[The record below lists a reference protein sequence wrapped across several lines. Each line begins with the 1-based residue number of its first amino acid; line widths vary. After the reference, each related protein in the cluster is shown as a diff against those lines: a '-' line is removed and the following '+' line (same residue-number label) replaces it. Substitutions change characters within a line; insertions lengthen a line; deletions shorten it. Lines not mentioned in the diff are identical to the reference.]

1 MITLSDQDLDTALRN
16 ADAAGD
22 VAAATAFAKERRKR
36 RESPVNASVAASM
49 RVPEPQGFLEESGI
63 NAFGRA
69 VRENVGGAAGAAA
82 GSAAGLKGGMALGN
96 LLPLP
101 PGIGA
106 AVGGGVG
113 AIGGGFAG
121 AMFGGQA
128 QQAVYPTSEDTKR
141 ILEADAVKSPVMS
154 TAGNILPYLATLKI
168 SPGNLGTAFTK
179 ITPQMTAA
187 ETSAIVG
194 NRVGTALG
202 AGLGGISE
210 VAVPMIRGQEVSPER
225 VLLGAA
231 LGGLFTEP
239 NRIGRAIGFPSS
251 PTLRQVQAGQMAAAI
266 PTPDAPP
273 QFPAIDTPTPLALPE
288 SSQNGVQASMRRE
301 QAIEIQQQIER
312 LTARRDDMVK
322 RGVDPRA
329 IKQIN
334 QQLAAR
340 ETAMRGLEFDTTI
353 IAPSAPQSPRVIVER
368 NAMAAPPQAVPVAP
382 GVAVNAE
389 TGMVPRSP
397 EINVDQIIGPRALGF
412 PEAGVVPVD
421 DISMSFR
428 PPIAIDTPAPLA
440 LPAAREA
447 SAPPALPESSPNS
460 IRARMGQEQAV
471 EMQQQIERLQARRDG
486 MVARK
491 ADPKAIKQIEK
502 QLKAREQAMMRLEFD
517 STIIAPPVEQA
528 PRSIVERN
536 AMATPPQSRQIVPE
550 IVPTPVP
557 VPEPVRQVPP
567 AEASANVIAASMAAD
582 DRLRQSPMGASA
594 LREQMAAAPQERPV
608 DPRMAARAS
617 GEDVIARGDRP
628 AFMSA
633 DAIQQAKLEQE
644 SVSQSPVGAAGL
656 REQLSAQSEKVNTI
670 PEDLARARANM
681 AKGGKE
687 AERVR
692 ASTEPVAAFRQANGE
707 LKMYDGHHRLVN
719 ALDSGAETL
728 PVKIDGEGVKNIP
741 VSAFVETPP
750 KAELVPAP
758 TEVQSQ
764 LITPK
769 GEVPTTATEGQ
780 PMPGGSSKSAVVP
793 AEAPAAK
800 PTEAV
805 APTAKAPAV
814 TPEPTPAAVETPEV
828 VSLRNQLEKLDEDIF
843 NAKEDG
849 DEYGAKGLEI
859 ARRRVQGSLNEAL
872 NPQTPKSVADKIRA
886 KKVKPGSK
894 GQISLPLFGLDD
906 ATMRRAWNGALE
918 VAARAYEAGA
928 SLAKAAQAG
937 IAYIRQNFPKAT
949 FKDADVAKAVEAD
962 ITEGMPSARRAGDK
976 EAAQTAASEMDRN
989 PDKFFTDNGSTP
1001 VQTYMDDVD
1010 RTMKNLGRDVIGG
1023 RAAKGVWQRIKDVN
1037 RNILRGNQAA
1047 LDDLAKGGGG
1057 TGRAS
1062 PALEKLNTAIN
1073 GTRPGAQGKGERGIW
1088 DNTITR
1094 LRART
1099 NELSS
1104 AYDGIS
1110 PILNNLGTVEQEALL
1125 ANLVKW
1131 MKDSS
1136 STAKLKNQPTIL
1148 NAVET
1153 LRKVTKDLYNDLKAN
1168 GIDVGDAGPNYF
1180 QRTLDVDMVRRNY
1193 DEFVDKFTKFYD
1205 EQWKQ
1210 NDPNYV
1216 SDMAKARDAAKAYAD
1231 AAILGHE
1238 GIALDG
1244 SDLNLGVARSGDPDF
1259 FKARTFTGA
1268 VSDSIDQTAAK
1279 FYQRNPFQTLAQQI
1293 NRVERR
1299 IGLVRAFGKIV
1310 KENGKDVLDPTAK
1323 WREFVDAAVK
1333 EGNEGIVKE
1342 VRERYQMMFG
1352 IGGKFDPSTQAFQRA
1367 VRNLGY
1373 YSYLPFSGINSLT
1386 EPTVIAMRLNK
1397 PVSGLFQSY
1406 GKAFRSMARQIK
1418 NMPLDYKE
1426 KLADRLGLA
1435 ENATMRMA
1443 THLGK
1448 IDEQGVISGKG
1459 VSKFMF
1465 LTGNSIVSNATS
1477 NASVDI
1483 GMTALRTSLLDF
1495 EYGRDANSARMWL
1508 EELGV
1513 KKADFDR
1520 VSKWLEGQANDEAR
1534 FNNVMEKSPEAE
1546 IVRDALR
1553 KFAREARSL
1562 PDAGTKN
1569 QYASGPIGSMLLSL
1583 QSYLYD
1589 FTDKVLG
1596 RNWRQ
1601 LKTGLAGKTT
1611 FDGDVD
1617 PTQLAPQE
1625 RVRLMAPMMLGMPS
1639 LIAVNYGLAL
1649 MRETMYPDPE
1659 KIRRDRERTAGEINW
1674 NRFQRALTRSN
1685 TLGPYD
1691 MLYNM
1696 FTQARYE
1703 KDVAA
1708 TALGP
1713 YMGGVLELAK
1723 SAIALNEGRNS
1734 ANTNTAER
1742 KAARDFWNVGPKPLI
1757 NMALSS
1763 LPGGKLAPV
1772 AAAGIQFGS
1781 QRSVAEGFVDT
1792 LAGPQKT
1799 ERKKPKRSP

>member
-1 MITLSDQDLDTALRN
+1 MTNFSDLELESALRN

-22 VAAATAFAKERRKR
+22 KSAASLLAQEWTRRKAN
-36 RESPVNASVAASM
+36 PVNASVAASM
-49 RVPEPQGFLEESGI
+49 RVPEPQGFMEESGI

-210 VAVPMIRGQEVSPER
+210 TVVPLMRGEEIQPER
-225 VLLGAA
+225 VA
-231 LGGLFTEP
+231 LGTVFGALFNEP
-239 NRIGRAIGFPSS
+239 NRFGRAIGFPSS

-266 PTPDAPP
+266 PTPDA
-273 QFPAIDTPTPLALPE
+273 
-288 SSQNGVQASMRRE
+288 SGQA
-301 QAIEIQQQIER
+301 
-312 LTARRDDMVK
+312 
-322 RGVDPRA
+322 P
-329 IKQIN
+329 
-334 QQLAAR
+334 
-340 ETAMRGLEFDTTI
+340 
-353 IAPSAPQSPRVIVER
+353 
-368 NAMAAPPQAVPVAP
+368 AMAAPQQAAPVAP

-389 TGMVPRSP
+389 TGMVPLSP
-397 EINVDQIIGPRALGF
+397 EINVDQVIGPRAVGF

-421 DISMSFR
+421 DFSMSFR

-440 LPAAREA
+440 LPEYSPNRAP
-447 SAPPALPESSPNS
+447 APPALPESSPNS
-460 IRARMGQEQAV
+460 MRARMGQEQAV
-471 EMQQQIERLQARRDG
+471 EMQRQIERLQARRDD

-536 AMATPPQSRQIVPE
+536 AMAAPPQSRQIVPE

-617 GEDVIARGDRP
+617 GEDVIGRGDRP

-633 DAIQQAKLEQE
+633 DAITQANLARDAEA
-644 SVSQSPVGAAGL
+644 QSPVGAAGL

-728 PVKIDGEGVKNIP
+728 PVNIDGEGIKNIP

-758 TEVQSQ
+758 KEVQSQ

-769 GEVPTTATEGQ
+769 GEAPTTATEGQ
-780 PMPGGSSKSAVVP
+780 PMPGGSSKPAVAP
-793 AEAPAAK
+793 ADFQAKRGANFSFDGVYDVSTPSGIRRIFRDPETGAWMDADKKSPVYSPLPFEFLGNSKKEAIDNLRKGPQDTPAAK
-800 PTEAV
+800 PTEAA
-805 APTAKAPAV
+805 APTAKAPAA

-828 VSLRNQLEKLDEDIF
+828 ISLRNQLEKLDEDIF

-849 DEYGAKGLEI
+849 DEYGAQGLEI
-859 ARRRVQGSLNEAL
+859 ARRRVQDKLNEAL

-886 KKVKPGSK
+886 KKVKPGAK

-937 IAYIRQNFPKAT
+937 IAYIRQNFSKAT
-949 FKDADVAKAVEAD
+949 FKDADVERAIKAD
-962 ITEGMPSARRAGDK
+962 ITEGIPSARRAGDK
-976 EAAQTAASEMDRN
+976 EAAQTAATDMDTN

-1001 VQTYMDDVD
+1001 VKTYMDDVD
-1010 RTMKNLGRDVIGG
+1010 KTMRNIGRDVMGG
-1023 RAAKGVWQRIKDVN
+1023 RAAKGVWQSVKNFN

-1057 TGRAS
+1057 AGRAS
-1062 PALEKLNTAIN
+1062 PALEKLNTPIN

-1088 DNTITR
+1088 DDTNTR

-1617 PTQLAPQE
+1617 PTQLTPQE

-1734 ANTNTAER
+1734 DNTNTAER

-1781 QRSVAEGFVDT
+1781 QRAVAEGFVDT

-1799 ERKKPKRSP
+1799 ERKKPRPSP

>member
-1 MITLSDQDLDTALRN
+1 MED
-16 ADAAGD
+16 
-22 VAAATAFAKERRKR
+22 
-36 RESPVNASVAASM
+36 
-49 RVPEPQGFLEESGI
+49 SGI

-69 VRENVGGAAGAAA
+69 VRENIGGAAGAAA
-82 GSAAGLKGGMALGN
+82 GSAAGLKGGLAFGN

-106 AVGGGVG
+106 AVGGAVG

-128 QQAVYPTSEDTKR
+128 QQAVYPTSEDTRR
-141 ILEADAVKSPVMS
+141 ILEADAQKSPVMS
-154 TAGNILPYLATLKI
+154 TAGNLLPYLATLKI

-187 ETSAIVG
+187 ETSAIIG
-194 NRVGTALG
+194 NRVGTAVG

-210 VAVPMIRGQEVSPER
+210 VAVPMISGQEVRPER

-231 LGGLFTEP
+231 LGGLFNEP
-239 NRIGRAIGFPSS
+239 NRLGRAIGLPSS
-251 PTLRQVQAGQMAAAI
+251 PTLRQVQASQMAAAI
-266 PTPDAPP
+266 PTPDVAAPGM
-273 QFPAIDTPTPLALPE
+273 PA
-288 SSQNGVQASMRRE
+288 QAS
-301 QAIEIQQQIER
+301 
-312 LTARRDDMVK
+312 
-322 RGVDPRA
+322 
-329 IKQIN
+329 
-334 QQLAAR
+334 
-340 ETAMRGLEFDTTI
+340 
-353 IAPSAPQSPRVIVER
+353 PQPNPI
-368 NAMAAPPQAVPVAP
+368 AP
-382 GVAVNAE
+382 GVAANTE

-397 EINVDQIIGPRALGF
+397 YATIDEIIGPRAVGF

-421 DISMSFR
+421 DISMFFR
-428 PPIAIDTPAPLA
+428 PPVAIDTPAPLA
-440 LPAAREA
+440 LPENAT
-447 SAPPALPESSPNS
+447 SGMPTPPALPESSPNS
-460 IRARMGQEQAV
+460 MRARMGQEQAV
-471 EMQQQIERLQARRDG
+471 EMQQQIERLQARRDD

-550 IVPTPVP
+550 IQPIPVP

-617 GEDVIARGDRP
+617 GEDVIGRGDRP

-633 DAIQQAKLEQE
+633 DAIQQAKLAQE

-656 REQLSAQSEKVNTI
+656 RDQLSAQSEKVNTI

-692 ASTEPVAAFRQANGE
+692 ASTEPVAAFRQSNGD

-719 ALDSGAETL
+719 AIDSGAETL
-728 PVKIDGEGVKNIP
+728 PVNIDGEGVKNIP
-741 VSAFVETPP
+741 ISAFVETPP
-750 KAELVPAP
+750 KAEPVPARAG
-758 TEVQSQ
+758 VQPQ
-764 LITPK
+764 LITPR

-780 PMPGGSSKSAVVP
+780 PMPGGSGKAAVVP
-793 AEAPAAK
+793 ADFQAKRGANFSFDGVYDVSTPSGIRRIFRDPETGAWMDADKQAPVYSPLPFEFLGNSKKEAIETLRKGQQDTTVTKPTETPVTKAPAA
-800 PTEAV
+800 
-805 APTAKAPAV
+805 

-828 VSLRNQLEKLDEDIF
+828 ISLRKQLEKLDEDIIS
-843 NAKEDG
+843 AKEDG
-849 DEYGAKGLEI
+849 DEYGAQGLEL
-859 ARRRVQGSLNEAL
+859 ARRRVQDKLNEAL
-872 NPQTPKSVADKIRA
+872 NPQTPKSVAEKIRGL
-886 KKVKPGSK
+886 KVKPGSK
-894 GQISLPLFGLDD
+894 GQVSLLLFGLDD
-906 ATMRRAWNGALE
+906 VTMRRAWNGALE

-928 SLAKAAQAG
+928 SLAKAAKDA
-937 IAYIRQNFPKAT
+937 IAYVRANFPKAT
-949 FKDADVAKAVEAD
+949 FKDEDFASAVKADLTD
-962 ITEGMPSARRAGDK
+962 GMGAARRAGDK
-976 EAAQTAASEMDRN
+976 DAARMAADDMDTN

-1001 VQTYMDDVD
+1001 VKTYMDDVD
-1010 RTMKNLGRDVIGG
+1010 KTMRNIGRDVMGG
-1023 RAAKGVWQRIKDVN
+1023 RAAKGVWQSVKNFN

-1062 PALEKLNTAIN
+1062 PALEKLNTNIN

-1088 DNTITR
+1088 DDTNTR

-1180 QRTLDVDMVRRNY
+1180 QRTLDADMVRRNY
-1193 DEFVDKFTKFYD
+1193 DEFVDQFTKFYD
-1205 EQWKQ
+1205 AQWKQ

-1244 SDLNLGVARSGDPDF
+1244 SDLNMGVARSGDPDF

-1279 FYQRNPFQTLAQQI
+1279 FYHRNPFQTLAQQI

-1310 KENGKDVLDPTAK
+1310 KENGKDVLDPTFK
-1323 WREFVDAAVK
+1323 WREFVDAAAK

-1352 IGGKFDPSTQAFQRA
+1352 IGGKFDPSTQAFQQA

-1397 PVSGLFQSY
+1397 PMSGLFQSY

-1443 THLGK
+1443 IHLGK
-1448 IDEQGVISGKG
+1448 IDEQGVMSSKG

-1495 EYGRDANSARMWL
+1495 EYGRNANSARMWL

-1534 FNNVMEKSPEAE
+1534 FNNVMENSPEAE

-1617 PTQLAPQE
+1617 PTQLTPQE

-1691 MLYNM
+1691 MIYNM

-1723 SAIALNEGRNS
+1723 ATIALNEERNS

-1742 KAARDFWNVGPKPLI
+1742 KAARNFWNVGPKPLI

-1772 AAAGIQFGS
+1772 AAAGIQLGS

-1792 LAGPQKT
+1792 VAGPQKT
-1799 ERKKPKRSP
+1799 EKKKPKRTP